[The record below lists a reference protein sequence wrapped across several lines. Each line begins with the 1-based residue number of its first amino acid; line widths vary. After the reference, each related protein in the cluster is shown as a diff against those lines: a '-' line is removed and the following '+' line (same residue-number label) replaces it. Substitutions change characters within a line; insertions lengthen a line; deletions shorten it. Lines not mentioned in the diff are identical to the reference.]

1 MFFSYVTLGF
11 TIALPIGAISIE
23 MIKQGLRN
31 GFWYAWMIGI
41 GAITIDIT
49 LIILLNLGLA
59 NIPNEVQTYLWLL
72 GTLFLSYLG
81 WQSIKSDSIC
91 IDHSDSKKDSL
102 FNLFKKGI
110 IIGINPANI
119 IFWISVLG
127 TSISSATTNNEFS
140 IILVSVAIILGILL
154 HDIVLSFITSYFNRF
169 MTPQANRW
177 VSIIAGLLLF
187 GFAVYFFNEFLK
199 EATLF

>member
-11 TIALPIGAISIE
+11 TIALPLGAISIE

-49 LIILLNLGLA
+49 LILLLNLGLA
-59 NIPNEVQTYLWLL
+59 DILNEIQTYLWLL
-72 GTLFLSYLG
+72 GTFFLSYLG
-81 WQSIKSDSIC
+81 WQSIKSDSLC
-91 IDHSDSKKDSL
+91 IDDSDSKKDSL
-102 FNLFKKGI
+102 FKLFKKGI
-110 IIGINPANI
+110 IIGVNPANI
-119 IFWISVLG
+119 VFWISVLG
-127 TSISSATTNNEFS
+127 TSISSANTNSEFS

-177 VSIIAGLLLF
+177 VSIIAGILLF
-187 GFAVYFFNEFLK
+187 GFAIYFFNEFLK
-199 EATLF
+199 ETTLF